1 MGTARRVAALHE
13 VDLDALLERAE
24 DPRVLFDYTIVQ
36 HQDLLCRIWSA
47 ITDVAAGRA
56 RAQMRESRL
65 RRSAERL
72 QGQAGQAASGG
83 RDSYARQA
91 LAWRAIILRHAGE
104 LSAEQAALRASE
116 ERLCAIAR
124 ELQERIEAVQIHRES
139 TRDEYTS
146 AHAVTRAGRLLGGV
160 PQDAGDIGHAKRRP
174 EDRTAQLQAHASAP
188 DELLRLGTRAEASL
202 GTGQTPTEVGAA
214 PGRAVIDEPLARAR
228 DRVRRHV
235 T

>member
-1 MGTARRVAALHE
+1 REVTVGTARRVAALHE
-13 VDLDALLERAE
+13 VDLDALLKGAE

-104 LSAEQAALRASE
+104 LSAEQAALRA
-116 ERLCAIAR
+116 R
-124 ELQERIEAVQIHRES
+124 
-139 TRDEYTS
+139 
-146 AHAVTRAGRLLGGV
+146 
-160 PQDAGDIGHAKRRP
+160 
-174 EDRTAQLQAHASAP
+174 
-188 DELLRLGTRAEASL
+188 
-202 GTGQTPTEVGAA
+202 
-214 PGRAVIDEPLARAR
+214 DEPLARAR
-228 DRVRRHV
+228 ARVRRHL